1 MMLVSQHYIVEVASH
16 LYLFLGVFIDEFV
29 IWSVCMWESGVK
41 NSCSLDYSFVTLRF
55 ISFVER
61 YLSQLK
67 SMFQFYR
74 SPHAKIIILYSSL
87 SL

>member
-1 MMLVSQHYIVEVASH
+1 MMLVSQHYIMEVVSH

-74 SPHAKIIILYSSL
+74 SPTC
-87 SL
+87 